1 MNKSII
7 IYLISYALIILGNS
21 ATFVAVYWIIGE
33 KSTYST
39 LALIVSIVFFIR
51 FLTSRVITNKI
62 DLFHHVKLYSNL
74 FITRICILIIA
85 LFSLKYFDDVWTVC
99 LLTIVLNC
107 LDVVSGSITPKFI
120 KSFGEQQIVTLNSY
134 LSIVEKV
141 LYVLGMSI
149 GSFLIARTGIDKI
162 IYIELVMYAISL
174 VFILSISKDLVHNFE
189 KVAEQE
195 ENVAYDTSIVNYIL
209 MIAIAANIMITP
221 CTTLIIPYIREN
233 ISANPDIF
241 TATEILMMVGGVLIG
256 ILTSKYL
263 KLDSYQ
269 SDKLFVV
276 SAISQGILIILLSY
290 NSSMILY
297 FIVMFLLGACITAFN
312 IPFSIILQSKV
323 PIKAI
328 GKAKSHIISIST
340 IFSAISYVLSS
351 FFVKFMDISHVYLI
365 FPILGLLTLAVYKF
379 RGKIKFGM

>member
-62 DLFHHVKLYSNL
+62 DLFNHVKLYSNL

-221 CTTLIIPYIREN
+221 YTTLIIPYIREN

-241 TATEILMMVGGVLIG
+241 TATEILMMVGGVLTG
-256 ILTSKYL
+256 ILASKYL
-263 KLDSYQ
+263 KIDSYQ

-351 FFVKFMDISHVYLI
+351 FLVKYMDISHVYLI
-365 FPILGLLTLAVYKF
+365 FPILGLLTLALYKF

>member
-1 MNKSII
+1 
-7 IYLISYALIILGNS
+7 
-21 ATFVAVYWIIGE
+21 
-33 KSTYST
+33 
-39 LALIVSIVFFIR
+39 
-51 FLTSRVITNKI
+51 
-62 DLFHHVKLYSNL
+62 
-74 FITRICILIIA
+74 
-85 LFSLKYFDDVWTVC
+85 
-99 LLTIVLNC
+99 
-107 LDVVSGSITPKFI
+107 
-120 KSFGEQQIVTLNSY
+120 
-134 LSIVEKV
+134 
-141 LYVLGMSI
+141 
-149 GSFLIARTGIDKI
+149 
-162 IYIELVMYAISL
+162 MYAISL
-174 VFILSISKDLVHNFE
+174 VFILSISKDLDHNFE

-209 MIAIAANIMITP
+209 MIAIVANIMITP
-221 CTTLIIPYIREN
+221 YTTLIIPYIREN
-233 ISANPDIF
+233 ISATPDIF

-256 ILTSKYL
+256 ILTLKYL

-297 FIVMFLLGACITAFN
+297 FIVMFLLGACITAFK

-340 IFSAISYVLSS
+340 IFSAILYVLSS
-351 FFVKFMDISHVYLI
+351 FLVRYMDISHVYLI

>member
-1 MNKSII
+1 
-7 IYLISYALIILGNS
+7 
-21 ATFVAVYWIIGE
+21 
-33 KSTYST
+33 
-39 LALIVSIVFFIR
+39 
-51 FLTSRVITNKI
+51 
-62 DLFHHVKLYSNL
+62 
-74 FITRICILIIA
+74 
-85 LFSLKYFDDVWTVC
+85 
-99 LLTIVLNC
+99 
-107 LDVVSGSITPKFI
+107 
-120 KSFGEQQIVTLNSY
+120 
-134 LSIVEKV
+134 
-141 LYVLGMSI
+141 
-149 GSFLIARTGIDKI
+149 
-162 IYIELVMYAISL
+162 
-174 VFILSISKDLVHNFE
+174 
-189 KVAEQE
+189 
-195 ENVAYDTSIVNYIL
+195 

-221 CTTLIIPYIREN
+221 YTTLIIPYI
-233 ISANPDIF
+233 SATPDIF
-241 TATEILMMVGGVLIG
+241 TATEILMMVGGVLTG

-276 SAISQGILIILLSY
+276 SAISQGILIIFLSY
-290 NSSMILY
+290 NSSMLLY

-351 FFVKFMDISHVYLI
+351 FLVKYMDISHVYLI

>member
-62 DLFHHVKLYSNL
+62 DLFNHVKLYSNL

-174 VFILSISKDLVHNFE
+174 VFILSISKDLDHNFE

-221 CTTLIIPYIREN
+221 YTTLIIPYIREN

-241 TATEILMMVGGVLIG
+241 TATEILMMVGGVLTG

-297 FIVMFLLGACITAFN
+297 FIVMFLLGACITTFN

-351 FFVKFMDISHVYLI
+351 FLVKYMNISHVYLI

>member
-1 MNKSII
+1 
-7 IYLISYALIILGNS
+7 
-21 ATFVAVYWIIGE
+21 
-33 KSTYST
+33 
-39 LALIVSIVFFIR
+39 
-51 FLTSRVITNKI
+51 
-62 DLFHHVKLYSNL
+62 
-74 FITRICILIIA
+74 
-85 LFSLKYFDDVWTVC
+85 
-99 LLTIVLNC
+99 
-107 LDVVSGSITPKFI
+107 
-120 KSFGEQQIVTLNSY
+120 
-134 LSIVEKV
+134 
-141 LYVLGMSI
+141 
-149 GSFLIARTGIDKI
+149 
-162 IYIELVMYAISL
+162 
-174 VFILSISKDLVHNFE
+174 
-189 KVAEQE
+189 
-195 ENVAYDTSIVNYIL
+195 

-221 CTTLIIPYIREN
+221 YTTLIIPYIREN
-233 ISANPDIF
+233 ISATPDIF

-276 SAISQGILIILLSY
+276 SAISQGILIIILLSY

-312 IPFSIILQSKV
+312 VPFSIILQSKV

-340 IFSAISYVLSS
+340 IFSAILYVLSS
-351 FFVKFMDISHVYLI
+351 FLVRYMDISHVYLI

>member
-1 MNKSII
+1 M
-7 IYLISYALIILGNS
+7 
-21 ATFVAVYWIIGE
+21 
-33 KSTYST
+33 
-39 LALIVSIVFFIR
+39 
-51 FLTSRVITNKI
+51 
-62 DLFHHVKLYSNL
+62 
-74 FITRICILIIA
+74 
-85 LFSLKYFDDVWTVC
+85 
-99 LLTIVLNC
+99 
-107 LDVVSGSITPKFI
+107 
-120 KSFGEQQIVTLNSY
+120 
-134 LSIVEKV
+134 
-141 LYVLGMSI
+141 
-149 GSFLIARTGIDKI
+149 
-162 IYIELVMYAISL
+162 
-174 VFILSISKDLVHNFE
+174 
-189 KVAEQE
+189 
-195 ENVAYDTSIVNYIL
+195 NYIL

-221 CTTLIIPYIREN
+221 YTTLIIPYIREN
-233 ISANPDIF
+233 ISATPDIF

-340 IFSAISYVLSS
+340 IFSAILYVLSS
-351 FFVKFMDISHVYLI
+351 FLVRYMDISHVYLI
-365 FPILGLLTLAVYKF
+365 FPILGLLTLAVYKLSL
-379 RGKIKFGM
+379 IHI